1 MAAAK
6 ALDLDPET
14 IITISGLET
23 STEGP
28 FNLSAGVLVMSGT
41 SGGGNFA
48 VTLQQEDELAREL
61 AFNEVGKYN
70 GRSVIPIGIG
80 PLKPGPVNLKVI
92 SSKEWTFEYSQEL
105 SSAARSTPFEFSG
118 SGDDISPAIEF
129 TPGTHAIMVSYDG
142 PEFQFFA
149 VNLYAADGS
158 DTEFLTRIDPDGK
171 QTSEGTFEFEIVSKG
186 QFGNQPGAWIVDV
199 DTGGDWEISVM

>member
-28 FNLSAGVLVMSGT
+28 FNLSAGVLIMSGT

-70 GRSVIPIGIG
+70 G
-80 PLKPGPVNLKVI
+80 
-92 SSKEWTFEYSQEL
+92 
-105 SSAARSTPFEFSG
+105 
-118 SGDDISPAIEF
+118 
-129 TPGTHAIMVSYDG
+129 
-142 PEFQFFA
+142 
-149 VNLYAADGS
+149 
-158 DTEFLTRIDPDGK
+158 
-171 QTSEGTFEFEIVSKG
+171 
-186 QFGNQPGAWIVDV
+186 
-199 DTGGDWEISVM
+199 